1 MAFSRLKQ
9 YGVKETDEK
18 FDKLQYENIPTS
30 DRQGMES
37 DLTRRNIRF
46 IPNWYLVLLALLL
59 SLDQ

>member
-37 DLTRRNIRF
+37 ELTRRNIRF
-46 IPNWYLVLLALLL
+46 IRNLH
-59 SLDQ
+59 